1 MKLFNFHY
9 SAHTLTTY
17 MAVDNYDGN
26 FCEKENICGTRT
38 ERTSTDNIW
47 FADDERKKRLEIVL
61 KTNEILVTRRLHV
74 PRSTSVDSQRIKA
87 MQMDIYTYVCVGWY
101 VCDDHTFPWNNI
113 RCAHGDEHTL
123 EKRSMMRGT
132 NTHSYV
138 RFEYYVFIVLCI
150 IMVGDSFAVVWLKI

>member
-1 MKLFNFHY
+1 MEIFAKRKIFAERAQKGPQRTIFGL
-9 SAHTLTTY
+9 LTTS
-17 MAVDNYDGN
+17 
-26 FCEKENICGTRT
+26 E
-38 ERTSTDNIW
+38 
-47 FADDERKKRLEIVL
+47 KKRLEIVL

-101 VCDDHTFPWNNI
+101 VCDDHTFSWNNI